1 MLENL
6 FLRVLILLLMF
17 FVSCTSFSEEDNR
30 DSLKNITQKKVFKIS
45 AESIVSF
52 EVYLSKQKIDLLKT
66 QVIDKEFSQQILD
79 LVDKLSQNDFT
90 DEEIQYIQQSIQF
103 YFEILEKINVVAPS
117 VYSLNEIKQKVEKI
131 KDALDSL
138 MDDEKVVASEKIKQ
152 LESQLESYRNGFKMM
167 VQESGL
173 SSINFNKL
181 PGMLLDLGYDESFYQ
196 VIYLE
201 FSSYLS
207 VAKKLDA
214 AASILKS
221 MKKISNEIDML
232 ELKLKKAETREQKA
246 IIATNIQKLVKRKK
260 LLEQDFTL
268 NVTGIDVA
276 NLEKKE
282 DDKINWENELKKI
295 FSPVIIN
302 LKNFTEPARKIELLY
317 TNIAIYEQQLPKMEK
332 AVEQINILLLESQ
345 NSKVKKRILLEKDF
359 WVQREKEL
367 NTKLEVAKQQLLEL
381 ESHKITTSEAFDGLA
396 ETVSSEQGKNILLA
410 ILAFW
415 HFS

>member
-173 SSINFNKL
+173 SNVHEITS
-181 PGMLLDLGYDESFYQ
+181 Q
-196 VIYLE
+196 H
-201 FSSYLS
+201 
-207 VAKKLDA
+207 
-214 AASILKS
+214 LK
-221 MKKISNEIDML
+221 
-232 ELKLKKAETREQKA
+232 
-246 IIATNIQKLVKRKK
+246 
-260 LLEQDFTL
+260 
-268 NVTGIDVA
+268 
-276 NLEKKE
+276 
-282 DDKINWENELKKI
+282 
-295 FSPVIIN
+295 
-302 LKNFTEPARKIELLY
+302 
-317 TNIAIYEQQLPKMEK
+317 
-332 AVEQINILLLESQ
+332 
-345 NSKVKKRILLEKDF
+345 
-359 WVQREKEL
+359 
-367 NTKLEVAKQQLLEL
+367 
-381 ESHKITTSEAFDGLA
+381 
-396 ETVSSEQGKNILLA
+396 
-410 ILAFW
+410 
-415 HFS
+415 